1 MKKGLIIA
9 LTMIFGALQLNAQ
22 KIGYIDTEKILKVI
36 PEYKSAQN
44 QLESLSGQYQS
55 KIESEYS
62 KIEVMYNNYQRQKA
76 TMSAQARAQKEN
88 EIIEREQTVKQLQ
101 MSYFGQDGLMQK
113 KSAELLDP
121 IRKKV
126 DAAIGKVAS
135 DGGYMM
141 LFDVAAMQG
150 VAYKNENDDLSHLV
164 IKALGY

>member
-9 LTMIFGALQLNAQ
+9 LAMIFGALQLNAQ
-22 KIGYIDTEKILKVI
+22 KVGYIDTEKILKVI
-36 PEYKSAQN
+36 PEYKSAQT
-44 QLESLSGQYQS
+44 QLESLSEQYQS

-62 KIEVMYNNYQRQKA
+62 KIEVMYNNYQKQKA
-76 TMSAQARAQKEN
+76 TMSPQARAQKEN

-121 IRKKV
+121 IKDKV
-126 DAAIGKVAS
+126 NAAIEKVAS
-135 DGGYMM
+135 SGGYMI

-150 VAYKNENDDLSHLV
+150 VAYKNVNDDLSPLV

>member
-1 MKKGLIIA
+1 MKKGLIIV
-9 LTMIFGALQLNAQ
+9 LVMLFGALQLNAQ

-36 PEYKSAQN
+36 PEYKSAQT
-44 QLESLSGQYQS
+44 QLESLSSQYQS

-62 KIEVMYNNYQRQKA
+62 KIETMYNNYQRQKA
-76 TMSAQARAQKEN
+76 SMSAQARAQKEN
-88 EIIEREQTVKQLQ
+88 EIIEREKTVKQLQ

-121 IRKKV
+121 IKDKV
-126 DAAIGKVAS
+126 NAAIEKVAS
-135 DGGYMM
+135 NGGYMI

-150 VAYKNENDDLSHLV
+150 VAYKDADADLSQLV

>member
-9 LTMIFGALQLNAQ
+9 LVMLFGALQLNAQ

-36 PEYKSAQN
+36 PEYKSAQT
-44 QLESLSGQYQS
+44 QLESLSSQYQS

-62 KIEVMYNNYQRQKA
+62 KIETMYNNYQRQKA
-76 TMSAQARAQKEN
+76 SMSAQARAQKEN
-88 EIIEREQTVKQLQ
+88 EIIEREKTVKQLQ

-121 IRKKV
+121 IKDKV
-126 DAAIGKVAS
+126 NAAIEKVAS
-135 DGGYMM
+135 NGGYMI

-150 VAYKNENDDLSHLV
+150 VAYKDADADLSQLV

>member
-9 LTMIFGALQLNAQ
+9 LAMFIGALQLNAQ
-22 KIGYIDTEKILKVI
+22 KVGYIDTEKILKVI
-36 PEYKSAQN
+36 PAYKSAQT
-44 QLESLSGQYQS
+44 QLETLSEQYQS

-62 KIEVMYNNYQRQKA
+62 KIEVMYNNYQRQK
-76 TMSAQARAQKEN
+76 TSMSAQARAQKEN
-88 EIIEREQTVKQLQ
+88 EIIEREKTVKQLQ

-121 IRKKV
+121 IKNKV
-126 DAAIGKVAS
+126 NAAIEKVAS
-135 DGGYMM
+135 SGGYMI

-150 VAYKNENDDLSHLV
+150 VAYKNENDDLSPLV

>member
-9 LTMIFGALQLNAQ
+9 LAMFFGALQLNAQ

-36 PEYKSAQN
+36 PEYKNAQT
-44 QLESLSGQYQS
+44 QLESLSSQYQS

-62 KIEVMYNNYQRQKA
+62 KIETMYNSYQRQKA
-76 TMSAQARAQKEN
+76 SMSAQARAQKEN
-88 EIIEREQTVKQLQ
+88 EIIEREKTVKQLQ

-121 IRKKV
+121 IKDKV
-126 DAAIGKVAS
+126 NAAIEKVAQG
-135 DGGYMM
+135 GGYMI

-150 VAYKNENDDLSHLV
+150 IAYRNSNDDLSQLV

>member
-9 LTMIFGALQLNAQ
+9 LAMIFGALQLNAQ
-22 KIGYIDTEKILKVI
+22 KVGYIDTEKILKVI
-36 PEYKSAQN
+36 PEYKSAQT
-44 QLESLSGQYQS
+44 QLESLSEQYQS

-62 KIEVMYNNYQRQKA
+62 KIEVIYNNYQKQKA
-76 TMSAQARAQKEN
+76 TMSPQARAQKEN

-121 IRKKV
+121 IKDKV
-126 DAAIGKVAS
+126 NAAIEKVAS
-135 DGGYMM
+135 SGGYMI

-150 VAYKNENDDLSHLV
+150 VAYKNVNDDLSPLV

>member
-9 LTMIFGALQLNAQ
+9 LAMIFGALQLNAQ
-22 KIGYIDTEKILKVI
+22 KVGYIDTEKILKVI
-36 PEYKSAQN
+36 PEYKSAQT
-44 QLESLSGQYQS
+44 QLESLSEQYQS

-62 KIEVMYNNYQRQKA
+62 KIEVMYNNYQKQKA
-76 TMSAQARAQKEN
+76 TMSPQARAQREN

-121 IRKKV
+121 IKDKV
-126 DAAIGKVAS
+126 NAAIEKVAS
-135 DGGYMM
+135 SGGYMI

-150 VAYKNENDDLSHLV
+150 VAYKNVNDDLSPLV

>member
-9 LTMIFGALQLNAQ
+9 LAMFIGALQLNAQ
-22 KIGYIDTEKILKVI
+22 KVGYIDTEKILKVI
-36 PEYKSAQN
+36 PAYKSAQT
-44 QLESLSGQYQS
+44 QLETLSEQYQS

-76 TMSAQARAQKEN
+76 SMSAQARAQKEN
-88 EIIEREQTVKQLQ
+88 EKIEREKTVKQLQ

-121 IRKKV
+121 IKNKV
-126 DAAIGKVAS
+126 NAAIEKVAS
-135 DGGYMM
+135 SGGYMI

-150 VAYKNENDDLSHLV
+150 VAYKNENDDLSPFV

>member
-9 LTMIFGALQLNAQ
+9 LAMFIGALQLNAQ
-22 KIGYIDTEKILKVI
+22 KVGYIDTEKILKVI
-36 PEYKSAQN
+36 PAYKSAQT
-44 QLESLSGQYQS
+44 QLETLSEQYQS

-76 TMSAQARAQKEN
+76 SMSAQARAQKEN
-88 EIIEREQTVKQLQ
+88 EIIEREKTVKQLQ

-121 IRKKV
+121 IKNKV
-126 DAAIGKVAS
+126 NAAIEKVAS
-135 DGGYMM
+135 SGGYMI

-150 VAYKNENDDLSHLV
+150 VAYKNENDDLSLLV

>member
-9 LTMIFGALQLNAQ
+9 LAMIFGALQLNAQ

-36 PEYKSAQN
+36 PEYKNAQT
-44 QLESLSGQYQS
+44 QLESLSSQYQS

-62 KIEVMYNNYQRQKA
+62 KIETMYNSYQRQKA
-76 TMSAQARAQKEN
+76 SMSAQARAQKEN
-88 EIIEREQTVKQLQ
+88 EIIEREKTVKQLQ

-121 IRKKV
+121 IKDKV
-126 DAAIGKVAS
+126 NAAIEKVAS
-135 DGGYMM
+135 SGGYMI

-150 VAYKNENDDLSHLV
+150 VAYKNENDDLSPFV

>member
-9 LTMIFGALQLNAQ
+9 LAMIFGALQLNAQ
-22 KIGYIDTEKILKVI
+22 KVGYIDTEKILKVI
-36 PEYKSAQN
+36 PEYKSAQT
-44 QLESLSGQYQS
+44 QLESLSEQYQS

-62 KIEVMYNNYQRQKA
+62 KIEVMYNNYQKQKA
-76 TMSAQARAQKEN
+76 AMSPQARAQKEN

-121 IRKKV
+121 IKDKV
-126 DAAIGKVAS
+126 NAAIEKVAS
-135 DGGYMM
+135 SGGYMI

-150 VAYKNENDDLSHLV
+150 VAYKNVNDDLSPLV

>member
-9 LTMIFGALQLNAQ
+9 LAMIFGALQLNAQ
-22 KIGYIDTEKILKVI
+22 KVGYIDTEKILKVI
-36 PEYKSAQN
+36 PEYKSAQT
-44 QLESLSGQYQS
+44 QLESLSEQYQS

-76 TMSAQARAQKEN
+76 TMSPQARAQKEN

-121 IRKKV
+121 IKDKV
-126 DAAIGKVAS
+126 NAAIEKVAS
-135 DGGYMM
+135 SGGYMI

-150 VAYKNENDDLSHLV
+150 VAYKNVNDDLSPLV

>member
-9 LTMIFGALQLNAQ
+9 LAMLVGALQLNAQ
-22 KIGYIDTEKILKVI
+22 KIGYIDTEKILKAI
-36 PEYKSAQN
+36 PAYKSAQT
-44 QLESLSGQYQS
+44 QLETLSEQYQS

-88 EIIEREQTVKQLQ
+88 EIIEREKTVKQLQ

-121 IRKKV
+121 IKNKV
-126 DAAIGKVAS
+126 NAAIEKVAS
-135 DGGYMM
+135 GGGYMI
-141 LFDVAAMQG
+141 LLDVAAMQG
-150 VAYKNENDDLSHLV
+150 VAYKNEADDLSHLV

>member
-9 LTMIFGALQLNAQ
+9 LAMFIGALQLNAQ
-22 KIGYIDTEKILKVI
+22 KVGYIDTEKILKVI
-36 PEYKSAQN
+36 PAYKSAQT
-44 QLESLSGQYQS
+44 QLETLSEQYQS

-76 TMSAQARAQKEN
+76 SMSAQARAQKEN
-88 EIIEREQTVKQLQ
+88 EIIEREKTVKQLQ

-121 IRKKV
+121 IKNKV
-126 DAAIGKVAS
+126 NAAIEKVAS
-135 DGGYMM
+135 SGGYMI

-150 VAYKNENDDLSHLV
+150 VAYKNENDDLSPFV